1 MGFFIVVCL
10 FVIFATPLL
19 MAFVKRSGQSGNGSG
34 NFSDNDPN
42 FYTSSASERYGSTLD
57 SDNRDSA
64 NPEDCNNVGNDSDSG
79 DSSDSDSDSGSCDS
93 DSSE

>member
-1 MGFFIVVCL
+1 MGFFILVCL
-10 FVIFATPLL
+10 FVIFATPLI

-57 SDNRDSA
+57 SDNPDSA
-64 NPEDCNNVGNDSDSG
+64 SPQDCNETGNDSDSG
-79 DSSDSDSDSGSCDS
+79 DSSDSDSGSCDS
-93 DSSE
+93 GSSD

>member
-1 MGFFIVVCL
+1 MGFFILVCL

-42 FYTSSASERYGSTLD
+42 FYTSSASERYGSTQD
-57 SDNRDSA
+57 SDNPDSGS
-64 NPEDCNNVGNDSDSG
+64 PQDCNETGNDSDSG
-79 DSSDSDSDSGSCDS
+79 DSSDSDSGSCDS
-93 DSSE
+93 GSSD

>member
-19 MAFVKRSGQSGNGSG
+19 MAFVKRSGQSGEGSG
-34 NFSDNDPN
+34 SVSDNDPN

-64 NPEDCNNVGNDSDSG
+64 NPEDCNDVGNDSDSG
-79 DSSDSDSDSGSCDS
+79 DSSDSDSGSCDS
-93 DSSE
+93 GSSE